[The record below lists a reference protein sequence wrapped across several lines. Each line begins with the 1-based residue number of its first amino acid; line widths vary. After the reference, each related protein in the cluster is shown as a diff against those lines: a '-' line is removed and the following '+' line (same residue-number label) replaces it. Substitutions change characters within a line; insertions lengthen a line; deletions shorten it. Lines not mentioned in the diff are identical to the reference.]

1 MQIHPFN
8 VREFVKENRTLVK
21 KYIRKNTYSV
31 QVDDIFLGPAYY
43 YQKNEHILNKK
54 EKPEYSLMQKLEYIK
69 CMKNCAY
76 FTRKY
81 IKIISIDDG
90 VIPFDLYD
98 FQEELLDKYQKNRF
112 IITLQSRQS
121 GKMIDL
127 DTPIM
132 TPNGFVKNG
141 DLKVGDKIYGRNGK
155 TTDITFISEQRND
168 MNQYELTFDNGQTI
182 KACGEHLWA
191 FKSSN
196 KNKFEYVRNTE
207 YMISEFD
214 NVRKNKK
221 SGSLWIDITNPLEFD
236 HKPVS
241 IDPYTLG
248 LWIGGG
254 DSQGGSIS
262 SHLDDFNFYKS
273 VVNVTKDDKFTLDK
287 RTTHTGRFRVEGL
300 HKELRLSNLTNN
312 KHIPENY
319 IYNSKE
325 VRLEL
330 IRGLM
335 DSDGHCSEYGA
346 CEFYQKDKAIIDKV
360 RLILSTLGIKS
371 RIREKYISGYGDP
384 YYTLSFTVPVDKFE
398 IFKLPRKLERQA
410 NCKSHPKNERIYLSS
425 YKKLQKEEKV
435 YMQCLT
441 VDDDDHMFVCGETLI
456 PTHNT
461 QTTAA
466 YILWFNTFNDSKDT
480 AILANR
486 LAQAQEIMGRVQMS
500 YENLPNFLKCGVSEY
515 NKRSMKF
522 ANYSKIFCATSTS
535 SSIRGTSI
543 SLLYIDEC
551 SFLRDDMAFYESTYP
566 VITSGKNSQ
575 VIVSSTPNGA
585 RGLFYK
591 LYTESVEGIN
601 KYVNHKVT
609 WDMVPGRDQEWK
621 KEQIANTS
629 QEQFDQEFN
638 VLFRGSS
645 NSLISGNVLENLIE
659 RSPVEVRDD
668 LKIYEHPI
676 LPDDE
681 QAGHIYAMTV
691 DVSRGLSQDFSA
703 FIVFDVTQLPYKVVA
718 TYRNNK
724 ISPVLYPTIINSTA
738 QHYNNAMVLVE
749 INDIGEQVAS
759 ILYNEYE
766 YEELLMT
773 KSDKSRQIIWYGN
786 DCKLGVRTTTAVKSV
801 GCSNIK
807 TLVENE
813 KIELNDKTVID
824 EFGTFVPK
832 GKSYE
837 ADSGANDD
845 FAMCC
850 VLFAWATTQQYFKD
864 MTDINTRVEL
874 LKDKE
879 NNEQLTPF
887 GFIERDFDPT
897 DGQGEDVT
905 QNPFGI
911 KQGEVDI
918 NDVFFDGF

>member
-1 MQIHPFN
+1 
-8 VREFVKENRTLVK
+8 
-21 KYIRKNTYSV
+21 
-31 QVDDIFLGPAYY
+31 
-43 YQKNEHILNKK
+43 
-54 EKPEYSLMQKLEYIK
+54 
-69 CMKNCAY
+69 
-76 FTRKY
+76 
-81 IKIISIDDG
+81 
-90 VIPFDLYD
+90 
-98 FQEELLDKYQKNRF
+98 
-112 IITLQSRQS
+112 
-121 GKMIDL
+121 
-127 DTPIM
+127 
-132 TPNGFVKNG
+132 
-141 DLKVGDKIYGRNGK
+141 
-155 TTDITFISEQRND
+155 
-168 MNQYELTFDNGQTI
+168 
-182 KACGEHLWA
+182 
-191 FKSSN
+191 
-196 KNKFEYVRNTE
+196 
-207 YMISEFD
+207 
-214 NVRKNKK
+214 
-221 SGSLWIDITNPLEFD
+221 
-236 HKPVS
+236 
-241 IDPYTLG
+241 
-248 LWIGGG
+248 
-254 DSQGGSIS
+254 
-262 SHLDDFNFYKS
+262 
-273 VVNVTKDDKFTLDK
+273 
-287 RTTHTGRFRVEGL
+287 
-300 HKELRLSNLTNN
+300 
-312 KHIPENY
+312 
-319 IYNSKE
+319 
-325 VRLEL
+325 
-330 IRGLM
+330 
-335 DSDGHCSEYGA
+335 
-346 CEFYQKDKAIIDKV
+346 
-360 RLILSTLGIKS
+360 
-371 RIREKYISGYGDP
+371 
-384 YYTLSFTVPVDKFE
+384 
-398 IFKLPRKLERQA
+398 
-410 NCKSHPKNERIYLSS
+410 
-425 YKKLQKEEKV
+425 
-435 YMQCLT
+435 
-441 VDDDDHMFVCGETLI
+441 
-456 PTHNT
+456 
-461 QTTAA
+461 
-466 YILWFNTFNDSKDT
+466 
-480 AILANR
+480 
-486 LAQAQEIMGRVQMS
+486 MS

-551 SFLRDDMAFYESTYP
+551 SFLRDDMEFYESTYP

-645 NSLISGNVLENLIE
+645 NSLISGNVLEKLIE

-911 KQGEVDI
+911 KQGEVDR

>member
-21 KYIRKNTYSV
+21 KYIRKNTYRI
-31 QVDDIFLGPAYY
+31 QVDDIFLGAAYY
-43 YQKNEHILNKK
+43 YQKNEQILNKK

-69 CMKNCAY
+69 CMKSCVY
-76 FTRKY
+76 FTQKY

-90 VIPFDLYD
+90 VIPFHLYD
-98 FQEELLDKYQKNRF
+98 YQEELLGKYQKNRF
-112 IITLQSRQS
+112 IITLQARQT

-155 TTDITFISEQRND
+155 TTNVTFISEQRND
-168 MNQYELTFDNGQTI
+168 MNQYELTFDNGQKI

-196 KNKFEYVRNTE
+196 KNKSEYVRNTE
-207 YMISEFD
+207 YMISEFE
-214 NVRKNKK
+214 NVKK
-221 SGSLWIDITNPLEFD
+221 YKTPGSLWVDITKPLKFEA
-236 HKPVS
+236 KEVP

-248 LWIGGG
+248 LWLG
-254 DSQGGSIS
+254 DGDKQGGSITG
-262 SHLDDFNFYKS
+262 HIDDFNFYKTILPI
-273 VVNVTKDDKFTLDK
+273 TKGKFSLDK
-287 RTTHTGRFRVEGL
+287 RTESTGKFRIDGL
-300 HKELRLSNLTNN
+300 HKNLRLENLTNN
-312 KHIPENY
+312 KHIPDNY
-319 IYNSKE
+319 IYNDIE
-325 VRLEL
+325 TRINL

-335 DSDGHCSEYGA
+335 DSDGYCAENGL
-346 CEFYQKDKAIIDKV
+346 CEFYQKSKSIIDQV
-360 RLILSTLGIKS
+360 RLVLSTLGIKTT
-371 RIREKYISGYGDP
+371 IRKKYVKGYVDP
-384 YYTLSFTVPVDKFE
+384 YYTLAFCVPVDKFE

-410 NCKSHPKNERIYLSS
+410 NCKSHPKNKRIYLSS
-425 YKKLQKEEKV
+425 YKKLEKEEKV

-466 YILWFNTFNDSKDT
+466 YILWFNTFNDSKDS

-486 LAQAQEIMGRVQMS
+486 LAQAQEIMERVQMS

-535 SSIRGTSI
+535 SSIRGKSI

-551 SFLRDDMAFYESTYP
+551 SFLRNDMAFYESTYP

-591 LYTESVEGIN
+591 LYTESVECIN

-609 WDMVPGRDQEWK
+609 WDMVPGRDKEWK
-621 KEQIANTS
+621 EEQIANTS
-629 QEQFDQEFN
+629 EEQFDQEHN

-645 NSLISGNVLENLIE
+645 NSLISSNSLQKLIE
-659 RSPVEVRDD
+659 RTPVEVRDD
-668 LKIYEHPI
+668 LKIYAHPV
-676 LPDDE
+676 LPDNE
-681 QAGHIYAMTV
+681 KEGHIYAMTV
-691 DVSRGLSQDFSA
+691 DVSRGLAKDYSA
-703 FIVFDVTQLPYKVVA
+703 FIVFDVTQIPYKVVA

-724 ISPVLYPTIINSTA
+724 ISPLLYPTIINSTA
-738 QHYNNAMVLVE
+738 KYYNNAMVLVE

-759 ILYNEYE
+759 ILHNEYE

-773 KSDKSRQIIWYGN
+773 KSDKSRQIIWYGT
-786 DCKLGVRTTTAVKSV
+786 DCKLGVRTTTAVKAV
-801 GCSNIK
+801 GCSNVK
-807 TLVENE
+807 TLIEND

-824 EFGTFVPK
+824 EFGTFIPK

-850 VLFAWATTQQYFKD
+850 VLFAWLTTQQYFKD
-864 MTDINTRVEL
+864 MTDLNTRVEL
-874 LKDKE
+874 LKDKQ

-897 DGQGEDVT
+897 DGEGEDVT

-911 KQGEVDI
+911 KQGEVDR
-918 NDVFFDGF
+918 NDSFFDGF